1 MQSSVKLKNSTGL
14 SILSG
19 LPAFSDL
26 EREAINEQ
34 LLQTIN
40 EHADQVAYMLQ
51 VYHPREKV
59 SSAEV
64 IPGSIHFKSPEA
76 VTLKI
81 SYILEEFSACSAIDT
96 LQKEKM
102 EITILIDQL
111 AGELELKGE
120 YWPERDS
127 D

>member
-1 MQSSVKLKNSTGL
+1 L

-19 LPAFSDL
+19 LPASSDI
-26 EREAINEQ
+26 EHEAIKEL

-40 EHADQVAYMLQ
+40 EQADQVAYMLQ

-64 IPGSIHFKSPEA
+64 IPGSFQFKSA
-76 VTLKI
+76 KVINLKI

-96 LQKEKM
+96 LQKENM
-102 EITILIDQL
+102 EVTILIDQL